1 MTLPDGPR
9 QIIAALLAAGVFL
22 ALYFGAKLL
31 WLVAFPL
38 AAVAYGAFL
47 LIIRRRRLLSEVV
60 LSDPVINLL
69 ATGSEDEKVGHLGP
83 DLLADDWSLDEALRR
98 LARAEAADAEL
109 KDDLAAL
116 GVELRSIR
124 TQIGDDPA
132 DFRIAR
138 RFIVSFLPK
147 LIGNVESY
155 VSLSAAA
162 TGPAR
167 DRLAPL
173 RDGIRAYR
181 PIVARIAQAGL
192 ENNFRALESEISLN
206 AADRR

>member
-60 LSDPVINLL
+60 LSDRVT
-69 ATGSEDEKVGHLGP
+69 A
-83 DLLADDWSLDEALRR
+83 ADIAAGQAALDEALRR
-98 LARAEAADAEL
+98 LAKAEAADAEL

-192 ENNFRALESEISLN
+192 ENNFRALEAEIDALGIQLK
-206 AADRR
+206 RG

>member
-60 LSDPVINLL
+60 LSDRVTAADI
-69 ATGSEDEKVGHLGP
+69 AVGQ
-83 DLLADDWSLDEALRR
+83 AALDEALRR

-192 ENNFRALESEISLN
+192 ENNFRALEAEIDALGIQLK
-206 AADRR
+206 RG

>member
-22 ALYFGAKLL
+22 ALYFKAKLL

-60 LSDPVINLL
+60 LSDRVT
-69 ATGSEDEKVGHLGP
+69 A
-83 DLLADDWSLDEALRR
+83 ADIAAGQAALDEALRR

-192 ENNFRALESEISLN
+192 ENNFRALEAEIDALGIQLK
-206 AADRR
+206 RG

>member
-60 LSDPVINLL
+60 LSDRVT
-69 ATGSEDEKVGHLGP
+69 A
-83 DLLADDWSLDEALRR
+83 ADIAAGQAALDEALRR
-98 LARAEAADAEL
+98 LAKAEAADAEL

-116 GVELRSIR
+116 GAELRSIR

-192 ENNFRALESEISLN
+192 ENNFRALEAEIDALGIQLK
-206 AADRR
+206 RG

>member
-60 LSDPVINLL
+60 LSDRVT
-69 ATGSEDEKVGHLGP
+69 A
-83 DLLADDWSLDEALRR
+83 ADIAAGQAALDEALRR

-192 ENNFRALESEISLN
+192 ENNFRALEAEIDALGIQLK
-206 AADRR
+206 RG

>member
-60 LSDPVINLL
+60 LSDRVT
-69 ATGSEDEKVGHLGP
+69 A
-83 DLLADDWSLDEALRR
+83 ADIAAGEAALDEALRR

-192 ENNFRALESEISLN
+192 ENNFRALEAEIDALGIQLK
-206 AADRR
+206 RG

>member
-60 LSDPVINLL
+60 LSDRVT
-69 ATGSEDEKVGHLGP
+69 A
-83 DLLADDWSLDEALRR
+83 ADIAAGEAALDEALRR

-192 ENNFRALESEISLN
+192 ENNFRALESEIDALGIQLK
-206 AADRR
+206 RG

>member
-60 LSDPVINLL
+60 LSDRVT
-69 ATGSEDEKVGHLGP
+69 A
-83 DLLADDWSLDEALRR
+83 ADIAAGQAALDEALRR

-192 ENNFRALESEISLN
+192 ENNFRAMEAEIDALGIQLK
-206 AADRR
+206 RG

>member
-60 LSDPVINLL
+60 LSDRVT
-69 ATGSEDEKVGHLGP
+69 A
-83 DLLADDWSLDEALRR
+83 ADIAAGQAALDEALRR

-192 ENNFRALESEISLN
+192 ENNFRALESEIDALGIQLK
-206 AADRR
+206 RG